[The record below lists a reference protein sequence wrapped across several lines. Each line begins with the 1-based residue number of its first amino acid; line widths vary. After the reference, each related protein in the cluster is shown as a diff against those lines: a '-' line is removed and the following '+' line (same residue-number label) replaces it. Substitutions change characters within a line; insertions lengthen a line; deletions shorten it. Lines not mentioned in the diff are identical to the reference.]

1 MSDFPSYLL
10 LLFFSQLQ
18 FSLVQLKRTQ
28 IWFSFSCPLN
38 FHKIKRKSTIF
49 FRITMVVIVPGETVT
64 LKMQNSLFMREETS
78 GINSTLASS
87 MSNRSYGKIIFKKTR
102 DSDYQCSSLTFQ

>member
-18 FSLVQLKRTQ
+18 FLLVQLKRTQ

-49 FRITMVVIVPGETVT
+49 FRITIVVIVPRETVNCLT
-64 LKMQNSLFMREETS
+64 LKMQNSLFLREETS
-78 GINSTLASS
+78 GINSILAS
-87 MSNRSYGKIIFKKTR
+87 
-102 DSDYQCSSLTFQ
+102 